1 MSRALYHLSY
11 GTSAAESG
19 RILPRGCDAR
29 LQLSL
34 LQPSLGECD
43 PLSLVQDAS
52 KSRGAEHARLQEGIK
67 VAEVGFEPTTFGL

>member
-19 RILPRGCDAR
+19 RILPRGRGAR
-29 LQLSL
+29 LQFFL
-34 LQPSLGECD
+34 LDPSLGERD

-52 KSRGAEHARLQEGIK
+52 KGRGAEHARLQVGIK
-67 VAEVGFEPTTFGL
+67 VAELGFEPRTFGL